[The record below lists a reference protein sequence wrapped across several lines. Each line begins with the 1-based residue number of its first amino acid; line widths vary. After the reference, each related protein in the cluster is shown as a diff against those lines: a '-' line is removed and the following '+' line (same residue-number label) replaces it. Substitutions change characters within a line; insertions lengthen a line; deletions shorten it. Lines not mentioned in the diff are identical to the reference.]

1 MSEYQNMPD
10 IPSRDKDSII
20 RLTASGSQAEES
32 SPTDLV
38 QSPETLGSTSYSTR
52 DSRLVRGH
60 GFHPTLALG
69 RYLGGILFLCRH
81 LIRLL
86 TWIWWEA

>member
-38 QSPETLGSTSYSTR
+38 QSSETMSE
-52 DSRLVRGH
+52 
-60 GFHPTLALG
+60 F
-69 RYLGGILFLCRH
+69 
-81 LIRLL
+81 
-86 TWIWWEA
+86 